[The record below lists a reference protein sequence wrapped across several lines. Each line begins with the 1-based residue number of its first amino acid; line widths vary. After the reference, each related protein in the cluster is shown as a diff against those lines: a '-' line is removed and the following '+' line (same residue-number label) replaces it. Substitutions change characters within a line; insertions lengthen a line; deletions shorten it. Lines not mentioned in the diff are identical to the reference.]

1 MGSNRIAVF
10 AQLLTTTCVGALLCG
25 SNAMA
30 QQVQAKNPAPTAS
43 TGSELSEVVVT
54 AEKRSEKIGKVP
66 ISIAAYTAAQIQH
79 IGATSM
85 ADISHDTPG
94 FHIVPGATIGGG
106 DNISIRGISTT
117 QGAATVGL
125 YLDDTPVQGRANNW
139 TQPFSPGLFDME
151 RVEVL
156 RGPQGTLYGASS
168 EGGTVKFISVLP
180 SLTTWGGH
188 AVAEFSGNE
197 NGGLGYETG
206 VAVGGPVIADKF
218 ALRISVDSRQ
228 DPGYIDQIS
237 RTTGSA
243 TAKNINDVQNFDG
256 HITAVIAPTDRL
268 TITPSF
274 YYQRRHGDDDGLVW
288 STNGVFPTTGP
299 YQSREVEL
307 TPYTDQSEIE
317 SLKIAYD
324 FGPALLTSVTSDLQ
338 RNLNRSDDYSILAAY
353 QIFKANLPKFLD
365 SEDPDYQSP
374 QLTHTSQRNIS
385 QEVRL
390 STPDQNSRF
399 YGTIG
404 AFYFY
409 GVQDLSQIEWAPSSS
424 LYPASAGVYLLP
436 GGPLLPNGQSFN
448 INVPN
453 GPFASGGIMA
463 DKYQEEIDQQLAG
476 FIDGTWNVTT
486 KFKLSAGVRVASENY
501 SFQYIGNGYLQGGQ
515 QILPKTTTKATAV
528 NPKFTASYQLS
539 EADLVYASAAKGERP
554 GGVNRPISATR
565 CALDIAETG
574 GIPQTYSDD
583 TVWSYEVG
591 SKGKFLDNKL
601 SLNGSLF
608 YLDWQNV
615 QQNLILSNCN
625 TSYVGN
631 FGSAVSKGFD
641 LSAVANP
648 IPQIKIG
655 ANVGYTDATLSQN
668 VEGNINPTTGVAPI
682 LARSGNALLLVPNW
696 TGDISLEWDPELP
709 WSGWGAFAR
718 ADYQYE
724 GDFKRTPGPGSTL
737 YNAIT
742 YNGAAYDTVGLR
754 AGVSHATW
762 QATVFVNNI
771 TDSRPILFLAT
782 EASTTGYLNYQNT
795 IAPRTYGV
803 NVAYKW

>member
-1 MGSNRIAVF
+1 MRNNRVD
-10 AQLLTTTCVGALLCG
+10 LLGRLFTTACVGALVCAT
-25 SNAMA
+25 NAMA
-30 QQVQAKNPAPTAS
+30 QQGPAQSQAKAS
-43 TGSELSEVVVT
+43 SNSSELGEVVVT
-54 AEKRSEKIGKVP
+54 AEKRSEKISKVP
-66 ISIAAYTAAQIQH
+66 ISIAAFTATQLQH

-85 ADISHDTPG
+85 ADVSHDTPG
-94 FHIVPGATIGGG
+94 FHILPGATIGGG

-168 EGGTVKFISVLP
+168 EGGTVRFISAQP
-180 SLTTWGGH
+180 SLTQWDGH

-197 NGGLGYETG
+197 KGGLGYETG
-206 VAVGGPVIADKF
+206 VATGGPIITDKF
-218 ALRISVDSRQ
+218 ALRISLDARQ

-237 RTTGSA
+237 RTTGAA
-243 TAKNINDVQNFDG
+243 TSKNINAVQNFDG
-256 HITAVIAPTDRL
+256 HITALIAPTDRL

-288 STNGVFPTTGP
+288 STNGIWPTTAP
-299 YQSREVEL
+299 YQSREIEH
-307 TPYTDQSEIE
+307 TPYTDQSSIE

-324 FGPALLTSVTSDLQ
+324 FGPAVLTSVTSGLQ
-338 RNLNRSDDYSILAAY
+338 RDLNRSDDYSVLAAY
-353 QIFKANLPKFLD
+353 QIFKGNLPVFLD
-365 SEDPDYQSP
+365 SQDPNYQSP
-374 QLTHTSQRNIS
+374 QSTHTTQRNIS
-385 QEVRL
+385 QEIRL
-390 STPDQNSRF
+390 STKDDGAPV

-404 AFYFY
+404 AFYFS
-409 GVQDLSQIEWAPSSS
+409 GVQNLTQIEWAPTNS
-424 LYPASAGVYLLP
+424 LYPPAAGVYLLA
-436 GGPLLPNGQSFN
+436 GGPLIPGQSFN

-463 DKYQEEIDQQLAG
+463 DKYQQEIDEQLAA
-476 FIDGTWNVTT
+476 FIDGTWNVTSR
-486 KFKLSAGVRVASENY
+486 FKVSAGVRIASESY
-501 SFQYIGNGYLQGGQ
+501 SFQYIGNGYLQGGV

-528 NPKFTASYQLS
+528 NPKFTASYQLTD
-539 EADLVYASAAKGERP
+539 ADLLYASVAKGERP

-565 CALDIAETG
+565 CAADIAATG

-591 SKGKFLDNKL
+591 SKSRFLNDKV
-601 SLNGSLF
+601 SVNGSIF

-615 QQNLILSNCN
+615 QQNLILSTCN

-641 LSAVANP
+641 LSTQINP
-648 IPQIKIG
+648 IREIKIG
-655 ANVGYTDATLSQN
+655 ANIGYTDATLSQN
-668 VEGNINPTTGVAPI
+668 VVGNANANTGVAPI
-682 LARSGNALLLVPNW
+682 LARSGNPLILVPDW
-696 TGDISLEWDPELP
+696 TGDLSLEWDPELP
-709 WSGWGAFAR
+709 WSDWGAFAR
-718 ADYQYE
+718 ADFQYQ
-724 GDFKRTPGPGSTL
+724 GDYKRTPGPGSTL

-742 YNGAAYDTVGLR
+742 YNGASYDTIGLR
-754 AGVSHATW
+754 LGVSHATW
-762 QATVFVNNI
+762 RATVFLNNL
-771 TDSRPILFLAT
+771 TDARPILFLAT

-795 IAPRTYGV
+795 IAPRTFGV
-803 NVAYKW
+803 SVAYKW